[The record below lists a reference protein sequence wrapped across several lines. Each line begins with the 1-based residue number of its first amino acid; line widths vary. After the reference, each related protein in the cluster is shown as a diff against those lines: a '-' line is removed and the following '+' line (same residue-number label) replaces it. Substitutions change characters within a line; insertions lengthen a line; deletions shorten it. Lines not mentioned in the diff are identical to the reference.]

1 MKVDPLSLSCAILAA
16 TRKHMNLE
24 VVWNQE
30 ISQLTTLKLSD
41 FREVFEFLDR
51 RYSKSFPESVQNQER
66 QVNGRQRL
74 EPMRQVQV
82 PEQHLQ
88 SVENTS
94 AKYLGSATTQPN
106 THHGHSAASYST
118 KYGTISSA
126 ECYKSSS
133 AKTIEETTEIKRAK
147 AISVSNI
154 ESEDF
159 RSNI

>member
-74 EPMRQVQV
+74 EPIRHVPV
-82 PEQHLQ
+82 PEQHL
-88 SVENTS
+88 
-94 AKYLGSATTQPN
+94 
-106 THHGHSAASYST
+106 
-118 KYGTISSA
+118 
-126 ECYKSSS
+126 
-133 AKTIEETTEIKRAK
+133 
-147 AISVSNI
+147 
-154 ESEDF
+154 
-159 RSNI
+159 